1 MLKLCWEKV
10 KVAPRP
16 LTQFPKPSP
25 GGRFKCDSE
34 RHKQKI
40 DSARQGSANRI
51 HASYEIV
58 ILGVF
63 HKMSTQKDIYKS
75 HR

>member
-25 GGRFKCDSE
+25 GGRFKCDS
-34 RHKQKI
+34 
-40 DSARQGSANRI
+40 
-51 HASYEIV
+51 
-58 ILGVF
+58 L
-63 HKMSTQKDIYKS
+63 KDKGRKS
-75 HR
+75 IQRGKAVLIEFMRAMR